1 MITAKE
7 AMSLERAQLSVE
19 DEASCLKL
27 EDIFDGAVA
36 NVFDG
41 TAIMLQIPLAEH
53 SERVISTFVARCSA
67 AGWIIQSRP
76 ITGESKIVGRQQ
88 QPNIVAIRLDIAP
101 SNEARKTPSAFP
113 PARG

>member
-7 AMSLERAQLSVE
+7 AMGLARAQMSDE

-27 EDIFDGAVA
+27 EGIFDS
-36 NVFDG
+36 
-41 TAIMLQIPLAEH
+41 AIMLQIPLAEH